1 MPFRLK
7 TTDCNILE
15 YLAEYRVLTVSQ
27 VAAIFHKSRQVVRR
41 RLRDLEEGGLVEVV
55 GSEFGRGRG
64 RPENSLGLTERGID
78 VLKERGLLGQD
89 VPYEKVL
96 GDSLFGADH
105 QLLVNWFRIHLKE
118 VERVLPSATGEHRR
132 EAGQLMVET

>member
-15 YLAEYRVLTVSQ
+15 CLAEYRVLTVSQ
-27 VAAIFHKSRQVVRR
+27 VAAIFHKSLQVVRR

-55 GSEFGRGRG
+55 GSELGRGRG
-64 RPENSLGLTERGID
+64 RPENSLGLTEHGID
-78 VLKERGLLGQD
+78 VLKERGVLGQD

-96 GDSLFGADH
+96 GDSLFG
-105 QLLVNWFRIHLKE
+105 
-118 VERVLPSATGEHRR
+118 G
-132 EAGQLMVET
+132 

>member
-15 YLAEYRVLTVSQ
+15 CLAEYRVLTVSQ
-27 VAAIFHKSRQVVRR
+27 VAAIFHKSLQVVRR

-55 GSEFGRGRG
+55 GSELGRGRG
-64 RPENSLGLTERGID
+64 RPENSLGLTEHGID
-78 VLKERGLLGQD
+78 VLKERGVLGQD

-118 VERVLPSATGEHRR
+118 VERLLPRLSIKILNLTDFFEWF
-132 EAGQLMVET
+132 